1 VYAVALHPNEPPE
14 FWRDQEH
21 RFRPRINVTVA
32 VIGGLATAGFVVALA
47 LGRPL
52 VAGAFFG
59 PLVWGDL
66 LAIAVATGGR
76 RTDPA
81 LQSGRP
87 TSTLPDVSIMLEGP
101 AEGKVVVSKGPPRR
115 ASAVLAWLLV
125 GAGLGC
131 SFVSVAAGRI
141 GLLLTLLFGVGVTV
155 VTRGR
160 GALIGLPLG
169 LLGSVLTVMLLVY
182 VNQHGVTL
190 PWAVVAAGLIV
201 AAGIVTAGLLIS
213 RRRSDQVAPGM
224 TLDR

>member
-101 AEGKVVVSKGPPRR
+101 AEGKV
-115 ASAVLAWLLV
+115 
-125 GAGLGC
+125 LGC